1 MNITNNIF
9 RTLYAEKSGE
19 NFVFSPYSYLSAIHT
34 LFLCI
39 SGLNESELKEVFAKD
54 GFTKELFKQKILNSS
69 KIIEKS
75 DSFFCDDEYFVAIKN
90 DFLEL
95 IKTEDVSF
103 KGFSG
108 KIDLCGK
115 LNKLADEKT
124 HGLIKE
130 FVRPDQLDD
139 LIKFVITNVIYFK
152 DDWLNKLDETSSEY
166 NFYGSKQTVSR
177 KFLGRHDHLAYY
189 EDAQVQI
196 VELPFKNSAATCRIY
211 VPRENLF
218 GLVDGLEKTLNKGG
232 LCKKDGIKVDFYC
245 PPFKVET
252 TIDNLAQL
260 TRNQGITR
268 VFSPSKDWSFL
279 DFDKLDSA
287 AVVWIEAIKQK
298 AVFDFTE
305 KGVEAAAMTGMFLY
319 SSGCMMMPEKKVTIR
334 ANKPFLFTL
343 NHENDIL
350 FVGVINN
357 IEGSSEVIRESNQE
371 RFNFTLDN
379 PLGATGVRY
388 FDLRPLVGDLK

>member
-1 MNITNNIF
+1 
-9 RTLYAEKSGE
+9 
-19 NFVFSPYSYLSAIHT
+19 
-34 LFLCI
+34 
-39 SGLNESELKEVFAKD
+39 
-54 GFTKELFKQKILNSS
+54 
-69 KIIEKS
+69 
-75 DSFFCDDEYFVAIKN
+75 
-90 DFLEL
+90 L

-103 KGFSG
+103 EGFSG

-152 DDWLNKLDETSSEY
+152 DDWLNELDETSSEY

-211 VPRENLF
+211 VPRESLF
-218 GLVDGLEKTLNKGG
+218 GLVDGLQTTLNKGS

-245 PPFKVET
+245 PSFKVET
-252 TIDNLAQL
+252 TIDNLVQL
-260 TRNQGITR
+260 TRDQGITK

-279 DFDKLDSA
+279 DFSKLDSA
-287 AVVWIEAIKQK
+287 AVVWIETIKQK
-298 AVFDFTE
+298 AVFDFTK
-305 KGVEAAAMTGMFLY
+305 KGVEAAAMTGMFLFC
-319 SSGCMMMPEKKVTIR
+319 SGCFMVPEEKVTIR

-343 NHENDIL
+343 NHGDEVI
-350 FVGVINN
+350 FIGVINN
-357 IEGSSEVIRESNQE
+357 VEGSSKVIREFNQE
-371 RFNFTLDN
+371 KFNFILDN
-379 PLGATGVRY
+379 PLGVTGIKH
-388 FDLRPLVGDLK
+388 FNLRPLVGGLK